1 MKIAVLY
8 GGNSRE
14 REISIKSGK
23 LVSEALKK
31 LNYKVQELDTAE
43 PVENWIGN
51 LKDFDCVFVA
61 LHGEF
66 GEDGRIQGLLDFMNV
81 PYTCSDSYTSF
92 VCFDKYVTKLVLK
105 TNGFVI
111 PNFLLLKEPAEFLP
125 ENFNYPVVLK
135 PRYGGSS
142 IDVKIVHNQQ
152 EFEKVIGELLER
164 NKQMLL
170 EEFIDGKEITVS
182 VMEEPFSSE
191 LHVFPI
197 LELRPK
203 REFYDYIAKYTE
215 GLTEFVVPAEI
226 SPELEN
232 EVKEIGKRIYELF
245 NCKGVIRIDGKLFN
259 DRFYI
264 FEINTIPG
272 LTELSDV
279 PISAKAEGMSYEE
292 LIDKIVQSALKRRY

>member
-51 LKDFDCVFVA
+51 LKNFDCVFVA

>member
-170 EEFIDGKEITVS
+170 EEFIGGKEITVS